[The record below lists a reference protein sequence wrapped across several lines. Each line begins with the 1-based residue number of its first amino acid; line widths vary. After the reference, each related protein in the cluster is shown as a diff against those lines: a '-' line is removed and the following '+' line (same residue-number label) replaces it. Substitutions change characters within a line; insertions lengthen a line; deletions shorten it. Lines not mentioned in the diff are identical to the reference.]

1 MRLIHSILFNIFLV
15 LCSTGL
21 FAQSNNATLFGK
33 VTDQDGKP
41 VELANIS
48 LKNSNIGTVSNRD
61 GAYLLRIPAK
71 KSVVIVFSEIGY
83 GSVEKTIMASE
94 EQRFE
99 MNVSLKQ
106 SNQEIGEI
114 QITQHRRNKT
124 NMDRIDSKYLTSMT
138 DAGTGGVEALIKTLP
153 GVSSNNE
160 LSSQYTVRGGNFDEN
175 LVYVNDI
182 EVYRPQ
188 LIRAGQQEG
197 MSFINSDMVS
207 SIEFSAGGFDA
218 KYGDKMSSV
227 LDIRYRKPTG
237 FAGTASA
244 SLLGGSLQLEG
255 LSKNGKFSHIT
266 GVRYKTNR
274 YLLGTL
280 DEKGEYNPRF
290 IDIQT
295 YLTYKFNKKFDLSF
309 LGNLAQNQY
318 NFIPQTRKTSFGTF
332 NQAYNATVYFEGQEV
347 DKFATMTGALV
358 ANYHPGEKLNMKLIA
373 SAFNSKEEETY
384 DILGQYYLNELEKNL
399 GSENLGDSVLNV
411 GIGTFLNHA
420 RNYLNATV
428 YSLEHKGAYNS
439 TSHLL
444 NWGIKAQVEK
454 IDDRMN
460 EWILRDST
468 GYSIPRDQY
477 DPDKPYDP
485 QAITKINLFSTTLTK
500 NKMNSTR
507 LTGYVQDTY
516 QIPISQGSLYATAGI
531 RSQYW
536 SFSNEILISPRVILR
551 YYPAWNSN
559 FVFHL
564 SGGIYDQPSFYKE
577 LKDRKGLIY
586 PNTKAQRSAQV
597 VLGSDY
603 IFRAWDRP
611 FKFTSELYY
620 KNMWKLIPYQIDNV
634 RIRYLP
640 NEQAKGYATGLDMK
654 INGEFVS
661 GIESWASLSLMKTEE
676 DILGDFY
683 TVDYNASGQI
693 IHPGVTVDDVTVRTG
708 KIYPG
713 YIPRPTDQRF
723 NFSVFFQ
730 DYFPG
735 NPTWKMH
742 LTAFYGSRLPTG
754 PPNSDRYMD
763 QFRIPPYRRIDLGFS
778 KVLINQDHKTYRYKA
793 LNGIKDMWVSLEV
806 FNLLGINNTISY
818 LWVANNKGDM
828 FGVPNYLTKRK
839 LNLKLTVKF

>member
-1 MRLIHSILFNIFLV
+1 MRSIKLFLFHFLLILSAASV
-15 LCSTGL
+15 

-33 VTDQDGKP
+33 VTDETGKP

-48 LKNSNIGTVSNRD
+48 LKNSTIGTVSNRD
-61 GAYLLRIPAK
+61 GEYLLRIPAK
-71 KSVVIVFSEIGY
+71 KSVVIAYSMIGY
-83 GSVEKTIMASE
+83 QMVEKTITATE
-94 EQRFE
+94 EQRI
-99 MNVSLKQ
+99 NIDVVLRQ
-106 SNQEIGEI
+106 IDQEIGEV
-114 QITQHRRNKT
+114 QVTEHRRKKT
-124 NMDRIDSKYLTSMT
+124 NMDRIDSKFLSSIT

-153 GVSSNNE
+153 GVSNNNE
-160 LSSQYTVRGGNFDEN
+160 LSSQYSVRGGNFDEN

-182 EVYRPQ
+182 EVYRPF

-227 LDIRYRKPTG
+227 LDIKYRKPTE
-237 FAGTASA
+237 FAGSASV
-244 SLLGGSLQLEG
+244 SLLGGSLQLED

-290 IDIQT
+290 IDAQT
-295 YLTYKFNKKFDLSF
+295 YLTYKFSKAFDVSF
-309 LGNLAQNQY
+309 LGNVAQNQY

-332 NQAYNATVYFEGQEV
+332 NKAYNATVYFEGQEV
-347 DKFATMTGALV
+347 DRFVTSTGALV
-358 ANYHPGEKLNMKLIA
+358 ANYHPGDRLNMKFIA
-373 SAFNSKEEETY
+373 SAFHSREEETY
-384 DILGQYYLNELEKNL
+384 DIRGDYYLNELERNL
-399 GSENLGDSVLNV
+399 GSENLGDSVLNI
-411 GIGTFLNHA
+411 GIGTFINHA
-420 RNYLNATV
+420 RNYLSANV
-428 YSLEHKGAYNS
+428 YSLEHKGAFNS
-439 TSHLL
+439 ESHLV
-444 NWGIKAQVEK
+444 NWGIKAQIEK

-468 GYSIPRDQY
+468 GYSLPHDEF
-477 DPDKPYDP
+477 DPGKPYNP
-485 QAITKINLFSTTLTK
+485 NAKQELRLFSTTYTDY
-500 NKMNSTR
+500 NMSSTR
-507 LTGYVQDTY
+507 LNAYIQDTY
-516 QIPISQGSLYATAGI
+516 QIPINKGALYATGGI
-531 RSQYW
+531 RAQYW
-536 SFSNEILISPRVILR
+536 SFSDEFLLSPRGTFR
-551 YYPAWNSN
+551 YFPDWKAN

-564 SGGIYDQPSFYKE
+564 SGGVYTQPAFYKE
-577 LKDRKGLIY
+577 LKDRNGIIY
-586 PNTKAQRSAQV
+586 PNTKAQQSTQI
-597 VLGSDY
+597 LFGTDY

-611 FKFTSELYY
+611 FKFSSEAYFKVM
-620 KNMWKLIPYQIDNV
+620 KNLIPYQIDNV

-640 NEQAKGYATGLDMK
+640 NQTANGYATGMDMK
-654 INGEFVS
+654 VNGEFVS
-661 GIESWASLSLMKTEE
+661 GIESWASLSIMQTEE
-676 DILGDFY
+676 DVLNDG
-683 TVDYNASGQI
+683 
-693 IHPGVTVDDVTVRTG
+693 H
-708 KIYPG
+708 G

-742 LTAFYGSRLPTG
+742 MTAFYGSRLPTG
-754 PPNSDRYMD
+754 PPNSERYMD

-778 KVLINQDHKTYRYKA
+778 KVLINQDHKKYKYKA
-793 LNGIKDMWVSLEV
+793 LDQIKDMWLSLEV

-818 LWVANNKGDM
+818 LWVANNSGDM

>member
-1 MRLIHSILFNIFLV
+1 MRSIQSLLINILL
-15 LCSTGL
+15 LLSSACL

-33 VTDQDGKP
+33 VTDETGKP
-41 VELANIS
+41 LEQVNIS
-48 LKNSNIGTVSNRD
+48 LKNSTIGTVSNRD

-71 KSVVIVFSEIGY
+71 KQVVIVYSMVGFQSI
-83 GSVEKTIMASE
+83 EKSIIAGE
-94 EQRFE
+94 EQRLE
-99 MNVSLKQ
+99 TNILLQQIDQK
-106 SNQEIGEI
+106 IGEV
-114 QITQHRRNKT
+114 QITEHRRNKN
-124 NMDRIDSKYLTSMT
+124 NMDRIDSKYLTIMT

-160 LSSQYTVRGGNFDEN
+160 LSSQYSVRGGNFDEN

-182 EVYRPQ
+182 EVYRPF
-188 LIRAGQQEG
+188 LIRSGQQEG

-227 LDIRYRKPTG
+227 LDIKYRKPTG

-244 SLLGGSLQLEG
+244 SLLGASIQLED

-266 GVRYKTNR
+266 GIRYKTNR

-280 DEKGEYNPRF
+280 DEKGEYDPRF
-290 IDIQT
+290 IDAQT
-295 YLTYKFNKKFDLSF
+295 YLTYKFSKAFDVSF

-318 NFIPQTRKTSFGTF
+318 NFIPQTRKTSFGTW
-332 NQAYNATVYFEGQEV
+332 NQPYNATVYFEGQEV
-347 DKFATMTGALV
+347 DKFVTATGALV
-358 ANYHPGEKLNMKLIA
+358 GNYHPGVKLNLKFIA
-373 SAFNSKEEETY
+373 SVFHSKEEETY
-384 DILGQYYLNELEKNL
+384 DILGQYYLNELERNL
-399 GSENLGDSVLNV
+399 QSENVGDSVLNI
-411 GIGTFLNHA
+411 GISTFLNHA

-439 TSHLL
+439 EHHLI
-444 NWGIKAQVEK
+444 NWGVKAQVEK
-454 IDDRMN
+454 IDDQMN

-468 GYSIPRDQY
+468 GYAIPY
-477 DPDKPYDP
+477 NGDK
-485 QAITKINLFSTTLTK
+485 IELFSATE
-500 NKMNSTR
+500 MNYSMSSTR
-507 LTGYVQDTY
+507 LNAYIQDTY
-516 QIPISQGSLYATAGI
+516 QIPLSKGALYATAGI

-536 SFSNEILISPRVILR
+536 SFSKEFLLSPRATLR
-551 YYPAWNSN
+551 YYPEWDAN

-564 SGGIYDQPSFYKE
+564 SGGVYNQPAFYKE
-577 LKDRKGLIY
+577 LKDRNGKIY
-586 PNTKAQRSAQV
+586 PNTKAQRSTQV
-597 VLGSDY
+597 VFGTDY

-620 KNMWKLIPYQIDNV
+620 KFMSNLTPYQIDNV

-640 NEQAKGYATGLDMK
+640 NQQAKGYATGLDMK
-654 INGEFVS
+654 VNGEFVS
-661 GIESWASLSLMKTEE
+661 GIESWASLSVMKTEE
-676 DILGDFY
+676 DIIDDFY
-683 TVDYNASGQI
+683 YNYYNKAGQLI
-693 IHPGVTVDDVTVRTG
+693 IPGVTKDQVRFSN
-708 KIYPG
+708 KIQHPG

-742 LTAFYGSRLPTG
+742 MTAFYGSRLPTG
-754 PPNSDRYMD
+754 PPNSERYMD
-763 QFRIPPYRRIDLGFS
+763 KFRIPPYRRIDLGFS
-778 KVLINQDHKTYRYKA
+778 KVLINQDHKKYRYKT
-793 LNGIKDMWVSLEV
+793 LDNIKEMWLSLEV

-818 LWVANNKGDM
+818 LWVANNSGDM
-828 FGVPNYLTKRK
+828 YGVPNYLTKRK

>member
-1 MRLIHSILFNIFLV
+1 MRSIKSFLFQFLLILSAASV
-15 LCSTGL
+15 

-33 VTDQDGKP
+33 VTDENGKP

-48 LKNSNIGTVSNRD
+48 LKNSTIGTVSNRD
-61 GAYLLRIPAK
+61 GEYLLRIPAK
-71 KSVVIVFSEIGY
+71 RTVVIAYSMIGY
-83 GSVEKTIMASE
+83 QMVEKTITATE
-94 EQRFE
+94 EQRI
-99 MNVSLKQ
+99 NIDVVLRQ
-106 SNQEIGEI
+106 IDQEIGEV
-114 QITQHRRNKT
+114 QVTEHRRKKT
-124 NMDRIDSKYLTSMT
+124 NMDRIDAKYLTSIT

-153 GVSSNNE
+153 GVSTNNE
-160 LSSQYTVRGGNFDEN
+160 LSSQYSVRGGNFDEN

-182 EVYRPQ
+182 EVYRPM

-227 LDIRYRKPTG
+227 LDIKYRKPTE
-237 FAGTASA
+237 FAGSASV
-244 SLLGGSLQLEG
+244 SLLGGSLQLED

-266 GVRYKTNR
+266 GIRYKTNR

-290 IDIQT
+290 VDAQT
-295 YLTYKFNKKFDLSF
+295 YLTYKFSKAFDVSF
-309 LGNLAQNQY
+309 LGNVAQNQY
-318 NFIPQTRKTSFGTF
+318 NFIPQTRKTSFGTW

-347 DKFATMTGALV
+347 DKFATVTGALV
-358 ANYHPGEKLNMKLIA
+358 ANYHPGDRLNMKFIA
-373 SAFNSKEEETY
+373 SAFHSKEEETY
-384 DILGQYYLNELEKNL
+384 DIKGDYYLNELERNL
-399 GSENLGDSVLNV
+399 GSDNLGDSVLNI
-411 GIGTFLNHA
+411 GIGTFINHA
-420 RNYLNATV
+420 RNYLSANV

-439 TSHLL
+439 ESHLL
-444 NWGIKAQVEK
+444 NWGIKAQIEM

-460 EWILRDST
+460 EWVLRDST
-468 GYSIPRDQY
+468 GYSLPHKQF
-477 DPDKPYDP
+477 DPSKPYDP
-485 QAITKINLFSTTLTK
+485 NAKQELRLYSTTNTDHS
-500 NKMNSTR
+500 MSSARFTA
-507 LTGYVQDTY
+507 YIQDTY
-516 QIPISQGSLYATAGI
+516 QIPINKGALYATGGI
-531 RSQYW
+531 RAQYW
-536 SFSNEILISPRVILR
+536 SFSDEFLLSPRGTFR
-551 YYPAWNSN
+551 YYPDWNAN

-564 SGGIYDQPSFYKE
+564 SGGVYTQPAFYKE
-577 LKDRKGLIY
+577 LKDRNGIIY
-586 PNTKAQRSAQV
+586 PNTKAQRSTQV
-597 VLGSDY
+597 LFGTDY

-611 FKFTSELYY
+611 FKFSSEAYFKVM
-620 KNMWKLIPYQIDNV
+620 KNLTPYQIDNV

-640 NEQAKGYATGLDMK
+640 NQTANGYATGLDMK
-654 INGEFVS
+654 VNGEFVS
-661 GIESWASLSLMKTEE
+661 GIESWASLSIMKTEE
-676 DILGDFY
+676 DILKDG
-683 TVDYNASGQI
+683 
-693 IHPGVTVDDVTVRTG
+693 H
-708 KIYPG
+708 G

-754 PPNSDRYMD
+754 PPNSERYMD

-778 KVLINQDHKTYRYKA
+778 KVLINQDHKDFRYKA
-793 LNGIKDMWVSLEV
+793 FNSIKDMWLSLEV

-818 LWVANNKGDM
+818 LWVANNTGDL